1 MALLNT
7 GGEPGPLQKLLALLV
22 GATLLILGFMFS
34 VVVLAIVVVLGAIG
48 FGYFWWK
55 TRALRKAMRERP
67 PEAVFDGDTVII
79 DGEARVIEGELL
91 IESKPVQEAP
101 IQH

>member
-1 MALLNT
+1 MVQT
-7 GGEPGPLQKLLALLV
+7 GSEPGLLSKLLALIV

-34 VVVLAIVVVLGAIG
+34 VVVLAVVAVLGVIG

-67 PEAVFDGDTVII
+67 PTAVFDEGQIII

-91 IESKPVQEAP
+91 IERPPAQETP
-101 IQH
+101 IQR

>member
-1 MALLNT
+1 MVQT
-7 GGEPGPLQKLLALLV
+7 GSEPGLLSKLLALII
-22 GATLLILGFMFS
+22 GATLLVLGFMVS
-34 VVVLAIVVVLGAIG
+34 VVVLAIVAILGVIG

-67 PEAVFDGDTVII
+67 RATGFDEGQVII

-91 IESKPVQEAP
+91 TERPPAQETP
-101 IQH
+101 IQR